1 MISFIDTDRHP
12 IETLKE
18 AFRTPDILLTER
30 EKIIILEYSGSLY
43 LIKTNGK
50 TKIMTKKLQQKK
62 LHLVSLGCTKN
73 LVDSEVMLGRLKEYE
88 ISDDPTTADV
98 IIVNTCGFIDAAKEE
113 SINTVLSL
121 HDERK
126 EDSILVMSGC
136 LTERYREE
144 MQTNM
149 PEIDIFTGVGDYE
162 KIDQLIANK
171 QSTFSPEVY
180 LATENSGRVIT
191 GSNYHAYIKIAEGC
205 NQVCSF
211 CAIPSF
217 KGKLHSRSLSS
228 IVKEVNML
236 VKDGYYDFSFISQDS
251 SSYGR
256 DMKMSD
262 GLIEL
267 IKGVEAVEGIRSARI
282 LYLYPST
289 TTFEL
294 IDAIADSNVFQTYYD
309 MPIQHIDNAVLKT
322 MKRGFGE
329 KKTIE
334 LLEYMKSKPNAF
346 LRTSLI
352 AGHPGEDEMSFEK
365 LVSFMKDFK
374 FDRFNT
380 FHYSNEETTSAYTLD
395 QISQEIIDERADILG
410 SIAEANTLTS
420 LQSMIGQ
427 SFTVAIDGES
437 DEHEYLLTARP
448 LNWAVDI
455 DGEILINDTSD
466 LKIEY
471 AKLYEAKVTGLAGSQ
486 LLATLTKPC

>member
-1 MISFIDTDRHP
+1 MS
-12 IETLKE
+12 
-18 AFRTPDILLTER
+18 
-30 EKIIILEYSGSLY
+30 
-43 LIKTNGK
+43 
-50 TKIMTKKLQQKK
+50 KK

-88 ISDDPTTADV
+88 ITDDNTQADV

-113 SINTVLSL
+113 SINTVLNL

-126 EDSILVMSGC
+126 KDSILVMSGC
-136 LTERYREE
+136 LSERYKEE
-144 MQTNM
+144 LQADM

-162 KIDQLIANK
+162 KIDELIASK

-180 LATENSGRVIT
+180 LATETSGRVIT

-205 NQVCSF
+205 NQACSF

-228 IVKEVNML
+228 IVKEITNL
-236 VKDGYYDFSFISQDS
+236 LAQGFYDFSFISQDS

-256 DMKMSD
+256 DMELKD
-262 GLIEL
+262 GLIDL
-267 IKGVEAVEGIRSARI
+267 IKAVEAIEGVKSARI

-294 IDAIADSNVFQTYYD
+294 IDAISDSNIFQTYYD
-309 MPIQHIDNAVLKT
+309 MPIQHIDDAVLKT

-346 LRTSLI
+346 LRTSVI
-352 AGHPGEDEMSFEK
+352 AGHPGESEESFQK
-365 LVSFMKDFK
+365 LCDFMEIFG

-380 FHYSNEETTSAYTLD
+380 FHYSNEETTTAYNME
-395 QISQEIIDERADILG
+395 QISQETIDERAEVLG
-410 SIAEANTLTS
+410 EIAEASTLSS
-420 LQSMIGQ
+420 LENMIGK
-427 SFTVAIDGES
+427 TVTIVIDGES
-437 DEHEYLLTARP
+437 DEHEYLLSGRP

-466 LKIEY
+466 LAIEY
-471 AKLYEAKVTGLAGSQ
+471 GKRYEAKITELVGQQ
-486 LLATLTKPC
+486 LLATLIKAI

>member
-1 MISFIDTDRHP
+1 
-12 IETLKE
+12 
-18 AFRTPDILLTER
+18 
-30 EKIIILEYSGSLY
+30 
-43 LIKTNGK
+43 
-50 TKIMTKKLQQKK
+50 
-62 LHLVSLGCTKN
+62 
-73 LVDSEVMLGRLKEYE
+73 MLGRLREYE
-88 ISDDPTTADV
+88 ISDDATTADV

-113 SINTVLSL
+113 SISTVLDL
-121 HDERK
+121 HEQRK
-126 EDSILVMSGC
+126 ENSILVMSGC

-144 MQTNM
+144 MQAQM

-162 KIDQLIANK
+162 KIDQLIATK

-180 LATENSGRVIT
+180 LATETSGRVIT

-205 NQVCSF
+205 NQQCSF

-228 IVKEVNML
+228 IIKEVEML

-267 IKGVEAVEGIRSARI
+267 IKGVEAIEGVRSARI

-294 IDAIADSNVFQTYYD
+294 IDTIADSPVFQTYYD
-309 MPIQHIDNAVLKT
+309 MPIQHIDNPMLKT

-329 KKTIE
+329 KQTIA
-334 LLEYMKSKPNAF
+334 LLAHMKSKPGAF
-346 LRTSLI
+346 IRTSLI
-352 AGHPGEDEMSFEK
+352 AGHPGESEWSFEK
-365 LVSFMKDFK
+365 LCDFMKDFE

-380 FHYSNEETTSAYTLD
+380 FAYSNEETTTAFSMKQVPEET
-395 QISQEIIDERADILG
+395 IHERAAILG
-410 SIAEANTLTS
+410 QIAEDTTAIS
-420 LQSMIGQ
+420 LKKMLGQ
-427 SFTVAIDGES
+427 TITVVIDGES
-437 DEHEYLLTARP
+437 DEHEYLLSARP

-466 LKIEY
+466 LPVEY
-471 AKLYEAKVTGLAGSQ
+471 GKLYEAKVTEIAGTQ
-486 LLATLTKPC
+486 LLATLISEQLAVSN

>member
-1 MISFIDTDRHP
+1 MNT
-12 IETLKE
+12 
-18 AFRTPDILLTER
+18 
-30 EKIIILEYSGSLY
+30 
-43 LIKTNGK
+43 
-50 TKIMTKKLQQKK
+50 KK

-73 LVDSEVMLGRLKEYE
+73 LVVSEVMLGRLKEYE
-88 ISDDPTTADV
+88 ITDDNTMADV

-113 SINTVLSL
+113 SINTVLNL

-126 EDSILVMSGC
+126 ENSILVMSGC
-136 LTERYREE
+136 LTERYRKEL
-144 MQTNM
+144 QADM

-162 KIDQLIANK
+162 KIDELIASK

-180 LATENSGRVIT
+180 LATETSGRVIT

-205 NQVCSF
+205 NQSCSF

-228 IVKEVNML
+228 IIKEVENL
-236 VKDGYYDFSFISQDS
+236 VAQGYYDFSFISQDS

-267 IKGVEAVEGIRSARI
+267 IKGVEAIKGIHSARI

-289 TTFEL
+289 TTFAL
-294 IDAIADSNVFQTYYD
+294 IDAISDSKVFQTYFD
-309 MPIQHIDNAVLKT
+309 MPIQHIDDAVLKT

-334 LLEYMKSKPNAF
+334 LLEYMKSKHNIF

-352 AGHPGEDEMSFEK
+352 AGHPGESDESFER
-365 LVSFMKDFK
+365 LCNFMKTFE

-380 FHYSNEETTSAYTLD
+380 FHYSNEETTSAYTLEQID
-395 QISQEIIDERADILG
+395 QETIDARAEALG
-410 SIAEANTLTS
+410 EIAEENTHTS
-420 LQSMIGQ
+420 LQKMVGQ
-427 SFTVAIDGES
+427 TVTIVIDGES
-437 DEHEYLLTARP
+437 DEHEYLLSART
-448 LNWAVDI
+448 LSWAVDI

-466 LKIEY
+466 LPVEY
-471 AKLYEAKVTGLAGSQ
+471 GKRYEAKISELVGTQ
-486 LLATLTKPC
+486 LLATLIQVQ